1 MRNTMDKK
9 KKILIGAVLT
19 VVILLA
25 GVMAGFLIAN
35 AEKKGSSP
43 QNVENG
49 ALTNNERPVYDE
61 KESTESP
68 KNQEAQAQFTPGNA
82 WESDGRKYIQYEL
95 NIFSTG
101 KKNIESW
108 KITFPAGSGTVM
120 EQSWNCGV
128 ESSTAEDG
136 TVSFT
141 LSPVDYNREIPAGE
155 HTQGIGFI
163 ISRTENYELKAY
175 QLEAVIEG
183 VAVTVTDDGQSGDS
197 LAEQGQDNHQSDDS
211 QTGIIKEE
219 TQNGQTGG
227 TSDGSQNSDSSG
239 KSGGLSGTGSSPRP
253 ASGGLRV
260 SGTTL
265 TDASGN
271 AVQLR
276 GVSTHGLAWFPEYVN
291 KEAFETLRDDWGA
304 NVVRL
309 AMYTEEYGGYCN
321 GGDKE
326 ALKQLIDDG
335 VSYATELG
343 MYVIIDWHILSDC
356 DPNQNKDE
364 AIAFFREMAEAFAD
378 NDNVLYEICN
388 EPNGGT
394 SWDSIKS
401 YAEEVIPVIRAQ
413 KPDAVIL
420 VGTPTWSQ
428 EIDKAAASPLDDS
441 NVMYTLHFYAGTHKD
456 DLRNRLETCV
466 QNGLPV
472 FVSEFGMCDASGNG
486 ANDFVSTTKW
496 LDLLNKY
503 QISFCCWNLANKD
516 ESSSVFKASST
527 ALSDWTDDDFNESGR
542 WIRDYFRGM
551 PQK

>member
-1 MRNTMDKK
+1 MDKK

-61 KESTESP
+61 KESTAKFNA
-68 KNQEAQAQFTPGNA
+68 KNQEVQAGFTPGNA

-101 KKNIESW
+101 KKDIESW
-108 KITFPAGSGTVM
+108 KITFPAGSSTVM

-227 TSDGSQNSDSSG
+227 SSDGSQNSDSSG
-239 KSGGLSGTGSSPRP
+239 KSGGSSGTGGSPRP

-260 SGTTL
+260 SGTML

-343 MYVIIDWHILSDC
+343 MYVIIDWHILSDGN
-356 DPNQNKDE
+356 PNLNKEE
-364 AIAFFREMAEAFAD
+364 AKAFFSEMADKYAGH
-378 NDNVLYEICN
+378 NNVIYEICN
-388 EPNGGT
+388 EPQNSDWNGQ
-394 SWDSIKS
+394 IKP
-401 YAEEVIPVIRAQ
+401 YAEEVISCIRQYDSSAL
-413 KPDAVIL
+413 IL
-420 VGTPTWSQ
+420 VGTNTWSQ
-428 EIDKAAASPLDDS
+428 DIDAVAGNELDDD
-441 NVMYTLHFYAGTHKD
+441 NVMYVLHFYAGTHKAS
-456 DLRNRLETCV
+456 LRSKLESALNAGV
-466 QNGLPV
+466 PV
-472 FVSEFGMCDASGNG
+472 FVSECSICDASGNG
-486 ANDFVSTTKW
+486 GIDYDSAQSW
-496 LDLLNKY
+496 LDLLNDRGV
-503 QISFCCWNLANKD
+503 SFLAWSLSNKN
-516 ESSSVFKASST
+516 ETS
-527 ALSDWTDDDFNESGR
+527 ALIQPGCSKTGGWTEDDLSETGR
-542 WIRDYFRGM
+542 WFRKAIQG
-551 PQK
+551 